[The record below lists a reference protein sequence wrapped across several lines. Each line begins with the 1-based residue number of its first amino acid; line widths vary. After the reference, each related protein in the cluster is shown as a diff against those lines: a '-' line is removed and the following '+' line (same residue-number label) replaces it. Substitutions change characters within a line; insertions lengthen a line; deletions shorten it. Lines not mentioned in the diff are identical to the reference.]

1 MKRNSPASI
10 LRLHGSY
17 FKFNLAAGMA
27 YRSSFFTQVF
37 AMVINNASFIVFWK
51 VLYSLETDMG
61 GWAFADV
68 MLLWA
73 LVAIIYGLGE
83 VFFGNIPWMSRM
95 IIQGELDVYL
105 TQPKP
110 VALHAAGS
118 RMAVAGWGD
127 VLYGLVVYFLTQPVS
142 PGHFGLFLGFTAV
155 GTLTMAAARLAWH
168 SLGLWL
174 GNAEG
179 VAAALDEMMLSMNL
193 YPPSLFPNE
202 VRLVLT
208 VAVPSALVAWLPAEI
223 LRETNLPRL
232 LTLLVASAAVVAA
245 ALGIFTLGLRRYASG
260 NRMGARV

>member
-1 MKRNSPASI
+1 MRKNGAASV
-10 LRLHGSY
+10 LRLHGAY
-17 FKFNLAAGMA
+17 FRFNLAAGMA

-37 AMVINNASFIVFWK
+37 AMVVNNASFIVFWK

-127 VLYGLVVYFLTQPVS
+127 VFYGLVVYFLTQPVS
-142 PGHFGLFLGFTAV
+142 LGHFSLFLGLTAV

-168 SLGLWL
+168 SLGFWL

-179 VAAALDEMMLSMNL
+179 VAAALDEMMLSMTL
-193 YPPSLFPNE
+193 YPPSLFPGE
-202 VRLVLT
+202 VRLILT

-223 LRETNLPRL
+223 LREPDIRRL
-232 LTLLVASAAVVAA
+232 GMLMGASAAVVAI
-245 ALGIFTLGLRRYASG
+245 ALTLFSLGLRRYASG